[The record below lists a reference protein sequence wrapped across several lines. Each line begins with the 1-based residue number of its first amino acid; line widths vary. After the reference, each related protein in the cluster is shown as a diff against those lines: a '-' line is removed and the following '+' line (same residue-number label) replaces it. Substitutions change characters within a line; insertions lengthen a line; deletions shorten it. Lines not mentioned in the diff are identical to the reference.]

1 MDGGYEVVT
10 SYNQQGFPEIVTQL
24 AGAGTAM
31 KSYNQQGFL
40 ITDSPS
46 LTTRASPTALAQS
59 AVSSPI
65 VAAGASAY
73 SKVTQV
79 VSASRKGVAWKAT
92 DLGIV
97 FAGWLLATLLT
108 L

>member
-10 SYNQQGFPEIVTQL
+10 SYNQQGFPEIITQP
-24 AGAGTAM
+24 AGAATAM

-46 LTTRASPTALAQS
+46 LTTRASATALVDS
-59 AVSSPI
+59 SVSSPI
-65 VAAGASAY
+65 VAAGASAS
-73 SKVTQV
+73 SKVTKV
-79 VSASRKGVAWKAT
+79 VSASGKGVAWKAA

-97 FAGWLLATLLT
+97 FAGWLLATLLM